1 MKTPTDTTLWTC
13 GADLVVAQLEAQG
26 VRHVFGIPGAKIDK
40 VFDSLLDSSI
50 QTIPVR
56 HEANAAFM
64 AAAVGRLTGNAGVAL
79 VTSGPGCSNLITG
92 MATATSEGD
101 PVVAIGGQVK
111 RSDSAKQVHQSMDT
125 VSMFRPITKYAVEVT
140 DPAALSECLSNAFR
154 HAEHGRGGGAFISLP
169 QDIVDQPVTGKALS
183 SKGRPVLGAA
193 PDSMIDAVSE
203 AIAGAK
209 NPVILLGLMASQTE
223 NSEAIHEL
231 LTRSHI
237 PVTSTYQAAGAV
249 RQDHFSRFAGRVGL
263 FNNQAGDRLLQ
274 QADLIVTIGYS
285 PVEYEPAMWN
295 SGNATLIHI
304 DVIPAETD
312 NRYLPDAELVGDI
325 AATVRKLAARITAPL
340 QLTPEAATILED
352 RQQQRKLLAMQG
364 ASLNQ
369 FALHPLRIVRAMQ
382 DIINSDV
389 SLTVDMG
396 SFHIWIARYLYSFRA
411 RQIMI
416 SNGQQTMGV
425 ALPWAIGAWL
435 VDPQRK
441 VVSVSGD
448 GGFLQSSMELE
459 TAVRLKANILHIV
472 WVDNAYNMVAMQEE
486 KKYHRVSGVNFG
498 PVDFKAYAE
507 AFGAAG
513 FAVTSAAELEPTL
526 RKAMDV
532 QGPAVVAVPVDYAD
546 NPLLMGQLH
555 LSQLL

>member
-1 MKTPTDTTLWTC
+1 MKNPTDTTLWTC

-169 QDIVDQPVTGKALS
+169 QDIVDQPVTGKALN

-193 PDSMIDAVSE
+193 PDAMIDTVSQ

-498 PVDFKAYAE
+498 PVDFKVYAE

-532 QGPAVVAVPVDYAD
+532 QGPAVVAVPVDYSD